1 MGQIYVLN
9 TDEDIAY
16 FLQYRKID
24 RYLIEE
30 THHNL
35 IYGSMPIS
43 FHSKQN
49 ESNLRV
55 WSYMY

>member
-9 TDEDIAY
+9 TDEDIANL
-16 FLQYRKID
+16 LQYRTID
-24 RYLIEE
+24 RHLIEE

-35 IYGSMPIS
+35 IYGSMSIS

-55 WSYMY
+55 